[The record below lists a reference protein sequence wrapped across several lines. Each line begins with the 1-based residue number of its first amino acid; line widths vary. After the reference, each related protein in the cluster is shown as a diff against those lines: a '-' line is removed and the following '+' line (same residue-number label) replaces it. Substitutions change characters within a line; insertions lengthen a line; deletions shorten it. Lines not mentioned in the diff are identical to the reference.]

1 MSRHNYIVGGIP
13 NLVTTRRPIYKV
25 PTAQIKVNP
34 YHWKPGLIN
43 LVPGWPFGE
52 ATLEI
57 EPTIQPVQT
66 RKIRGS
72 DGKVEL
78 VPIGTTNIEPITPA
92 PTEGIQELPI
102 AEPTIA
108 DKAIADYNEW
118 YDKEIG

>member
-1 MSRHNYIVGGIP
+1 MSRHNYIAGGIP

-34 YHWKPGLIN
+34 YHWKPGTIK
-43 LVPGWPFGE
+43 LVQGWPFGE
-52 ATLEI
+52 ATLET

-78 VPIGTTNIEPITPA
+78 VPITPA